1 MEELEFLRSEL
12 RELYNIIDVIE
23 KRVDVIKRKKIKEAE
38 AP

>member
-23 KRVDVIKRKKIKEAE
+23 KRVDVIKRKKEKGE
-38 AP
+38 